1 MAVLF
6 LTMGKKY
13 RTIWQNARTEQIIE
27 RSRFITSISRI
38 SSREEAEAFIAS
50 IKAEFK
56 GATHNVPAFIA
67 GSGGEIMMATDS
79 GEPSGT
85 AGAPILNVLKG
96 AGLTDVCCVV
106 TRYFGGVKL
115 GTGGLVRAYSG
126 SAKICLE
133 KAGTAWVEYRPS
145 AEVKTGYAS
154 FARLKSMLPDGMEV
168 SDIRYTDTVTFRM
181 TSAEKCLE
189 EAEGIIRDITRG
201 DVLFT
206 DEGMVKTLIK
216 ADGETGQG
224 A

>member
-56 GATHNVPAFIA
+56 DATHNVPAFIA

-85 AGAPILNVLKG
+85 AGAPILNV
-96 AGLTDVCCVV
+96 
-106 TRYFGGVKL
+106 
-115 GTGGLVRAYSG
+115 
-126 SAKICLE
+126 
-133 KAGTAWVEYRPS
+133 
-145 AEVKTGYAS
+145 S
-154 FARLKSMLPDGMEV
+154 F
-168 SDIRYTDTVTFRM
+168 
-181 TSAEKCLE
+181 
-189 EAEGIIRDITRG
+189 
-201 DVLFT
+201 
-206 DEGMVKTLIK
+206 
-216 ADGETGQG
+216 QH
-224 A
+224 